1 MHEFHRAK
9 RVSLRGNADFS
20 ERALQ
25 AQIEKNPG
33 LLGLGDVEVR
43 GVERRQPQGGRLD
56 LLLSDPETH
65 VRYVV
70 ELQLGPTNAS
80 HIIRTIEYWDLE
92 KRRYPQYD
100 HVAVIVAEEITSR
113 FFNVVSLF
121 NGFIPLIAIQI
132 QGLEVNGAFTVVATR
147 VLDLMTIGTDEEDE
161 GETVDRSY
169 WQQKASPGSM
179 SVVDQVI
186 NMVQNIEPGLE
197 AKYNKHYIGLA
208 NNGVPK
214 NLVIFRPRRGDTVV
228 AKFGIPRSDELTDGL
243 VEVGLDVMDYD
254 IRWRKY
260 RVRLT
265 AQDLENYESELRGLL
280 EAARSAYGA

>member
-1 MHEFHRAK
+1 MDFHPAK

-25 AQIEKNPG
+25 AQIEKDPS

-70 ELQLGPTNAS
+70 ELQLGATDAS

-113 FFNVVSLF
+113 FLNVVSLF

-132 QGLEVNGAFTVVATR
+132 QGLEVNGLFTIVATR
-147 VLDLMTIGTDEEDE
+147 VLDLMTLGTDEEDE
-161 GETVDRSY
+161 GETVDRAY
-169 WQQKASPGSM
+169 WQQKASSSSM
-179 SVVDQVI
+179 NIVDQVI
-186 NMVQNIEPGLE
+186 SVVQAIEPGLE

-214 NLVIFRPRRGDTVV
+214 NLVIFRPRRGKNAV
-228 AKFGIPRSDELTDGL
+228 AEFGIPRSDELTAQL
-243 VEVGLDVMDYD
+243 VEAGLDLLEYD
-254 IRWRKY
+254 VRWRKY

-265 AQDLENYESELRGLL
+265 AQDLEDHESELRHLI
-280 EAARSAYGA
+280 ETAASEYGA

>member
-1 MHEFHRAK
+1 MQSGAK
-9 RVSLRGNADFS
+9 NDCVTAGQHANARPTSSAAF
-20 ERALQ
+20 
-25 AQIEKNPG
+25 G
-33 LLGLGDVEVR
+33 VGDVEVR

-70 ELQLGPTNAS
+70 ELQLGAIDAS

-113 FFNVVSLF
+113 FLNVVSLF

-132 QGLEVNGAFTVVATR
+132 QGLEVNGAFTIVATR

-161 GETVDRSY
+161 GETVDRAY
-169 WQQKASPGSM
+169 WQQKASSSSM
-179 SVVDQVI
+179 SIVDRVL
-186 NMVQNIEPGLE
+186 NMVQATEPGLE

-208 NNGVPK
+208 NNGVPR
-214 NLVIFRPRRGDTVV
+214 NLVIFRPRKGDTVV
-228 AKFGIPRSDELTDGL
+228 AEFGIPRSDELTAQL
-243 VEVGLDVMDYD
+243 VEAGLDLLDYD

-265 AQDLENYESELRGLL
+265 APDLEHHESTLKQMID
-280 EAARSAYGA
+280 AACSAYGA

>member
-1 MHEFHRAK
+1 MQFHRAK
-9 RVSLRGNADFS
+9 RLSLRGNADFS

-25 AQIEKNPG
+25 AQIEKDPS

-43 GVERRQPQGGRLD
+43 AVERRQPQGGRID

-70 ELQLGPTNAS
+70 ELQLGATDAS

-100 HVAVIVAEEITSR
+100 HVAVIVAEEITGR
-113 FFNVVSLF
+113 FLNVVSLF
-121 NGFIPLIAIQI
+121 NGAIPLIAIQI
-132 QGLEVNGAFTVVATR
+132 QGLEVNGAFTIVATR
-147 VLDLMTIGTDEEDE
+147 VLDLMPLGTDEEDE
-161 GETVDRSY
+161 GETVDRAY

-179 SVVDQVI
+179 SVVDQLISV
-186 NMVQNIEPGLE
+186 VQTIEPGLE

-214 NLVIFRPRRGDTVV
+214 NLVIFRPRSGGYVL
-228 AKFGIPRSDELTDGL
+228 AEFGIPRSDELTARL
-243 VEVGLDVMDYD
+243 IEAGLDVMDYN

-260 RVRLT
+260 RVRVT
-265 AQDLENYESELRGLL
+265 AQDLENHESELRYLV
-280 EAARSAYGA
+280 ETARNTYGA